1 MQMRSY
7 LNRNLFFVLLLV
19 NLSPAWGQSDAWADV
34 SPDKLVTINAEDA
47 HLPSILAIL
56 AERSGYN
63 IVTGPSV
70 NVQDKISL
78 HMNNVPIEQAVN
90 LVVRAAGLSYE
101 LVGNSFLIASPG
113 RLKEEVGIKS
123 YVIPLQ
129 YASAVDVKELLKN
142 LTDQIEVDAGGNK
155 LLINTSPKKIAEIVE
170 IVKSVDVPVLQ
181 IRLEA
186 RLIEVSVKD
195 EQQLGIDWNKLAKIT
210 TILAETAAP
219 PLAGWGSLVPGMTQ
233 QLQTNGQIMQN
244 YSALPTGTIP
254 SNMYFQR
261 ITGLTDVG
269 HFSRQLSAFDVT
281 LDFMLKNN
289 KADVL
294 ANSQVVTLNG
304 REAEISMVD
313 IVPYILSSGGVG
325 GQVQVQREE
334 VGIKLHILP
343 TVNSDGYITTTVT
356 PEVSTIF
363 DFIGPDR
370 NIPWVK
376 KRISTTTI
384 RVHDD
389 ESIVIAGLLGV
400 DRKTTESR
408 VPLLGDL
415 PWLGKFFRHWV
426 TSEQKTDLIIQ
437 ITPHIVKDN
446 YTGILKSATLKDL
459 EGDYFPESE
468 TAHGENSGD
477 LNFDSNVNGNATDAA
492 TNADKAAGQQG
503 GSTK

>member
-1 MQMRSY
+1 MQMTSTLSRS
-7 LNRNLFFVLLLV
+7 LITLLILV
-19 NLSPAWGQSDAWADV
+19 GANSAFSQNQSNTAAEV
-34 SPDKLVTINAEDA
+34 SEEKLVTIHAEDA
-47 HLPSILAIL
+47 HLPSVLAIL
-56 AERSGYN
+56 ADRSGYN

-78 HMNNVPIEQAVN
+78 HLVDVPIEQAVN

-101 LVGNSFLIASPG
+101 LVGSSFLIASPN

-123 YVIPLQ
+123 YVVPLQ
-129 YASAVDVKELLKN
+129 YAAAVDIKELLKN

-155 LLINTSPKKIAEIVE
+155 LLINTSPKKISEIMDV
-170 IVKSVDVPVLQ
+170 VKSVDVPVLQ

-186 RLIEVSVKD
+186 RLIEVAVKD
-195 EQQLGIDWNKLAKIT
+195 EQQLGIDWTKLAKIT

-219 PLAGWGSLVPGMTQ
+219 PLPGWGSLVPGMTQ
-233 QLQTNGQIMQN
+233 QLQNNGQIMQN
-244 YSALPTGTIP
+244 YSALPTGRIP
-254 SNMYFQR
+254 NNMYFQR
-261 ITGLTDVG
+261 ITGFDDVG
-269 HFSRQLSAFDVT
+269 HYSRQLSAFDVT
-281 LDFMLKNN
+281 LDFLLKNN

-304 REAEISMVD
+304 REAELSMVD
-313 IVPYILSSGGVG
+313 VVPYILSSGGVG

-343 TVNSDGYITTTVT
+343 TVNTDGYITTAVT

-384 RVHDD
+384 RVRDQ
-389 ESIVIAGLLGV
+389 ESIIIAGLLGV
-400 DRKTTESR
+400 DRKTTESK
-408 VPLLGDL
+408 VPLLGDI

-426 TSEQKTDLIIQ
+426 TNEQKTDLIIQ
-437 ITPHIVKDN
+437 ITPHIVQDN
-446 YTGILKSATLKDL
+446 YTNIMKGEVLGEL
-459 EGDYFPESE
+459 ENEFIPEESE
-468 TAHGENSGD
+468 SDSTDTGSLDFDAGTVDQSVPIKDNAGD
-477 LNFDSNVNGNATDAA
+477 
-492 TNADKAAGQQG
+492 QQG

>member
-1 MQMRSY
+1 MTSILSRS
-7 LNRNLFFVLLLV
+7 LITILILV
-19 NLSPAWGQSDAWADV
+19 GANSAFSQNQSTTTAELSEE
-34 SPDKLVTINAEDA
+34 KLVTIHAEDA
-47 HLPSILAIL
+47 HLPSVLAIL
-56 AERSGYN
+56 ADRSGYN

-78 HMNNVPIEQAVN
+78 HLVDVPIEQAVN

-101 LVGNSFLIASPG
+101 LVGSSFLIASPT

-123 YVIPLQ
+123 YVVPLQ
-129 YASAVDVKELLKN
+129 YAAAGDVKILLQN

-155 LLINTSPKKIAEIVE
+155 LLINTSPKKISEIMDV
-170 IVKSVDVPVLQ
+170 VKSVDVPVLQ

-186 RLIEVSVKD
+186 RLIEVAVKD
-195 EQQLGIDWNKLAKIT
+195 EQQLGIDWTKLAKIT

-219 PLAGWGSLVPGMTQ
+219 PLPGWGSLVPGMTQ
-233 QLQTNGQIMQN
+233 QLQNNGQIMQN
-244 YSALPTGTIP
+244 YSALPTGQIP
-254 SNMYFQR
+254 NNMYFQR
-261 ITGLTDVG
+261 ITGFDDVG
-269 HFSRQLSAFDVT
+269 HYSRQLSAFDVT
-281 LDFMLKNN
+281 LDFLLKNN

-304 REAEISMVD
+304 REAELSMVD
-313 IVPYILSSGGVG
+313 VVPYILSSGGVG

-343 TVNSDGYITTTVT
+343 TVNTDGYITTAVT

-384 RVHDD
+384 RVRDQ
-389 ESIVIAGLLGV
+389 ESIIIAGLLGV
-400 DRKTTESR
+400 DRKTTESK
-408 VPLLGDL
+408 VPLLGDI

-426 TSEQKTDLIIQ
+426 TTEQKTDLIIQ
-437 ITPHIVKDN
+437 ITPHIVQDN
-446 YTGILKSATLKDL
+446 YTNILKSDVLQDL
-459 EGDYFPESE
+459 EQEYFPEEEEES
-468 TAHGENSGD
+468 TSSDSGSLDFGAGTDENS
-477 LNFDSNVNGNATDAA
+477 VPAK
-492 TNADKAAGQQG
+492 DKAGDQQG